1 MITVWTHGRLE
12 PSLWCHARG
21 SFLPCI
27 ACLWQLSISWH
38 DARMRW
44 RRRVLQTVFWALKRS
59 KLAVTARYGCHRF
72 VRVDCHWRE
81 GLSSD
86 RRTPPSRELGLREAG

>member
-44 RRRVLQTVFWALKRS
+44 RRRVGVLGFEEIQTGCNGSVRMSQVCQGRLS
-59 KLAVTARYGCHRF
+59 LA
-72 VRVDCHWRE
+72 
-81 GLSSD
+81 
-86 RRTPPSRELGLREAG
+86 